1 MEHEILLCNHSRKGF
16 FVHLE
21 IDLRL
26 NFEIYKVPHFC
37 DMGFFFPPKDNFPGV
52 REEKTRVMAS

>member
-1 MEHEILLCNHSRKGF
+1 MKFYSAIIVEKAF

-21 IDLRL
+21 IDLSL

-37 DMGFFFPPKDNFPGV
+37 DMGFFFPKNNFPGV
-52 REEKTRVMAS
+52 WEEETRVMAS